1 MDFLGSVSFG
11 DHFSQVW
18 SSCAGAQKQ
27 GPAATSPGG
36 KRAVGRGEGGMG
48 GGEMNPFSHAVSLA
62 FTCFTPFGPH
72 KTLPKPALC
81 VYYTDKATEVP
92 AR

>member
-1 MDFLGSVSFG
+1 
-11 DHFSQVW
+11 
-18 SSCAGAQKQ
+18 
-27 GPAATSPGG
+27 
-36 KRAVGRGEGGMG
+36 
-48 GGEMNPFSHAVSLA
+48 MNPFSHAVSLA